1 MLLEKIITD
10 LIKRSNNIKKDYF
23 IKDEYKKYVDLKNM
37 ITNNK
42 IVNQL
47 PERLEKCLVDIIYSE
62 AYLLILK
69 DLFMC
74 ESNAELT
81 IEGLSD
87 T

>member
-23 IKDEYKKYVDLKNM
+23 IKDEYKKNVDLKNM

-47 PERLEKCLVDIIYSE
+47 PEKHEKCLVDIIYSE